1 MGKKVDFRNPLLGH
15 TQSPEPSVCSN
26 QKQTYVH
33 KTPPHSPC
41 VFTLPGNKPDCY
53 HFYPAVPFNVW
64 LRHWTHWAL
73 RAAIHKKKTFFFIS
87 MWNIW
92 SICYICETW
101 PQHVQYDRHMGCFTF
116 KVGNKNQCRPCGTTI
131 WEKNTTDLS
140 LSAGLSSWDLVKGKQ
155 TEAFSQQ
162 NTALVLSKN
171 KPVYTKELLL
181 TIARKQ
187 MLKRSDTHFTIWLC
201 HWTPRAS

>member
-73 RAAIHKKKTFFFIS
+73 RAAIHKNKTFF
-87 MWNIW
+87 
-92 SICYICETW
+92 
-101 PQHVQYDRHMGCFTF
+101 
-116 KVGNKNQCRPCGTTI
+116 
-131 WEKNTTDLS
+131 LS
-140 LSAGLSSWDLVKGKQ
+140 LCEISGQSVKHDHNMYSMIDIW
-155 TEAFSQQ
+155 A
-162 NTALVLSKN
+162 V
-171 KPVYTKELLL
+171 LLL
-181 TIARKQ
+181 KLATRINVDRVEQ
-187 MLKRSDTHFTIWLC
+187 LFEKRTPQIWVYLQDC
-201 HWTPRAS
+201 HPET